1 MSSSKKKK
9 IKRNLSKTQRTQKII
24 YKYFKEFKQD
34 TNKLLNEIKEDRNTF
49 LDEFQENT
57 DKYMNEI
64 RKSIM
69 EMKI

>member
-1 MSSSKKKK
+1 MAA
-9 IKRNLSKTQRTQKII
+9 IERNLSKTHRTQKII

-34 TNKLLNEIKEDRNTF
+34 TNKLLNEIIKDRNTF
-49 LDEFQENT
+49 LDDFQENT
-57 DKYMNEI
+57 GKHMNEI